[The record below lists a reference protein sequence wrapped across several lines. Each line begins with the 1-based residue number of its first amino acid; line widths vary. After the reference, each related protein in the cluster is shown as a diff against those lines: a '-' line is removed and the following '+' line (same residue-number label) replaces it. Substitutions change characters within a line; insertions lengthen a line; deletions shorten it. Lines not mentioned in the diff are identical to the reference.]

1 MHARKLLSMT
11 PQMANTKT
19 TPLQE
24 TVELSSTSYPY
35 LLRITSYL
43 VATMFKSSKNM
54 HNACL

>member
-11 PQMANTKT
+11 ANTKT

-43 VATMFKSSKNM
+43 VATMVKSSKNM